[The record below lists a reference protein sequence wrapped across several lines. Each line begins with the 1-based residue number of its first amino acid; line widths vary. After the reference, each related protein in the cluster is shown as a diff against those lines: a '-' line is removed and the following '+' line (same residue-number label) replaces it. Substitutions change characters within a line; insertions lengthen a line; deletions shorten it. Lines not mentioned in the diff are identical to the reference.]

1 MSTIEG
7 WIIDANVD
15 NSADGISIWIKQRS
29 DGKVINSSSD
39 WKPFFYVYPKNS
51 CWDVERLVY
60 VISQHPHVSE
70 VETAGKYVNLG
81 DRKKRNVI
89 RVKTNGVNSFQRVR
103 KDIEKLGSLE
113 LCNVDIP
120 LEQMFFFSTQL
131 FPFAYVSL
139 TADDKGQLKSYKLL
153 DSRME
158 VDYEVPILRRLV
170 IIPQGKEKHVLS
182 PIKPM
187 KRIILKIENG
197 DASEDHIIENGCENE
212 LLMDLSQRV
221 SSLDPDVILSYEGDA
236 KVFPYLQARV
246 SANQLEK
253 EFSLS
258 RDGAP
263 LYPNNHRFGGGTSYF
278 SYGRMYYKPSSKLI
292 LHGRLHIDKTT
303 AFLFEEGGLDGLIEA
318 SRLSLMPIQ
327 QASRMTVGHMV
338 TSMQNYQAWIDDVLI
353 PAVKRRTE
361 EFKTGVELIR
371 QDRGGLVFEPKM
383 GFHEDVAE
391 CDFFMMYPSIMHH
404 FNVSPETVNC
414 KCCKGVGIKVP
425 GIDLHVCRKRTGLVS
440 KVVKILLEKRRA
452 YKKLL
457 KEAEGERKERFM
469 GLQATAKWGGVVS
482 FGYLGFKGYRF
493 GKIDAH
499 IAVTAFAREILLK
512 SSEIAQKNG
521 FDVIHGIVDSLWLK
535 KKTPNANLED
545 YEKLSEEI
553 SKVTGLQLKFKGI
566 YKWIVFLH
574 STTNPDLGVLNR
586 YYGVFRNGKIRVRGL
601 EVRKHDTPR
610 LIYDA
615 QMDMIK
621 ALSDASNLEQF
632 VKVIPKARQIL
643 QDYINRVR
651 KGNVDLEDLI
661 ICRRLSR
668 DPSEYTVV
676 TRQAAAAQQLKS
688 IGIRLQAGQKAK
700 FVILNSSARNPARRV
715 LAAELLER
723 DPNTLYD
730 KEEYTKLLQRAF
742 DNMFPPYI
750 QGIDRKSHVSRENPG
765 LKGFP
770 VSHSNL

>member
-1 MSTIEG
+1 LNTLEG

-15 NSADGISIWIKQRS
+15 YNINGISIWIKRKS
-29 DGKVINSSSD
+29 DGKVINVSSD
-39 WKPFFYVYPKNS
+39 WKPFFFVYPKNP
-51 CWDVERLVY
+51 CWDAERLAY
-60 VISQHPHVSE
+60 VIPQHPHVSE
-70 VETAGKYVNLG
+70 VETAGKYLNLG

-89 RVKTNGVNSFQRVR
+89 QVKVNGVNSFQRVK

-113 LCNVDIP
+113 LFNIDIP

-139 TADDKGQLKSYKLL
+139 TVDDDQQLKSYRLL
-153 DSRME
+153 DSRRA
-158 VDYEVPILRRLV
+158 VDYEVPKLRKLA
-170 IIPQGKEKHVLS
+170 IIPNGEERHIFS
-182 PIKPM
+182 PIKPI
-187 KRIILKIENG
+187 KRIILKIE
-197 DASEDHIIENGCENE
+197 DDDVSEDHIIENKCENE
-212 LLMDLSQRV
+212 LLMNLSQRV

-236 KVFPYLQARV
+236 KIFPYLQARV
-246 SANQLEK
+246 SANQLES

-263 LYPNNHRFGGGTSYF
+263 LYPNNYRFGGGTSYF

-292 LHGRLHIDKTT
+292 LRGRLHIDKTT
-303 AFLFEEGGLDGLIEA
+303 AFLFDEGGFDGLIEA

-327 QASRMTVGHMV
+327 QTSRMTVGYMV
-338 TSMQNYQAWIDDVLI
+338 TSMQNYQAWVDDVLI
-353 PAVKRRTE
+353 PAAKRRTE
-361 EFKTGVELIR
+361 GFKTGVELIR
-371 QDRGGLVFEPKM
+371 QDRGGLVFEPRM
-383 GFHEDVAE
+383 GFHEDVGE
-391 CDFFMMYPSIMHH
+391 CDFFMMYPSIMHR

-414 KCCKGVGIKVP
+414 KCCKDVGNKVP
-425 GIDLHVCRKRTGLVS
+425 GIDLHLCRKQVGLVS

-457 KEAEGERKERFM
+457 KEAEGERKKRFM

-499 IAVTAFAREILLK
+499 IAVTAFARELLLK
-512 SSEIAQKNG
+512 SSEIAQQNG
-521 FDVIHGIVDSLWLK
+521 FDLIHGIVDSLWLK
-535 KKTPNANLED
+535 KKTAEANPED
-545 YEKLSEEI
+545 YEKLSEKI
-553 SKVTGLQLKFKGI
+553 SESTGLKLEFKGI

-574 STTNPDLGVLNR
+574 STTNPDVAVLNR
-586 YYGVFRNGKIRVRGL
+586 YYGVFRNGEVRVRGL
-601 EVRKHDTPR
+601 EVRKHDTPP
-610 LIYDA
+610 LIYNA
-615 QMDMIK
+615 QMAMIK
-621 ALSDASNLEQF
+621 ALSDASNLTQF
-632 VKVIPKARQIL
+632 VKAIPKARQIL

-651 KGNVDLEDLI
+651 EGDVDLEDLI

-676 TRQAAAAQQLKS
+676 TRQVAAAQQLKS

-723 DPNTLYD
+723 DSNTFYD

-750 QGIDRKSHVSRENPG
+750 QEMDRKSHISKESVDLNNFSD
-765 LKGFP
+765 
-770 VSHSNL
+770 

>member
-1 MSTIEG
+1 MRTLEG

-15 NSADGISIWIKQRS
+15 NNINGISIWIKRKS
-29 DGKVINSSSD
+29 DGKVINVLSD
-39 WKPFFYVYPKNS
+39 WEPFFYIYPKNP
-51 CWDVERLVY
+51 CWDAERLAY

-70 VETAGKYVNLG
+70 VETAGKYVKLG

-89 RVKTNGVNSFQRVR
+89 RVKANGVNSFQRVK
-103 KDIEKLGSLE
+103 KDVEKLGSLE
-113 LCNVDIP
+113 LFNVDIP
-120 LEQMFFFSTQL
+120 LEQMFFFSTKL

-139 TADDKGQLKSYKLL
+139 NVDDKQQLKSHKLL

-158 VDYEVPILRRLV
+158 VDYEVPTLRRLT
-170 IIPQGKEKHVLS
+170 IIPQGKEKHILS

-187 KRIILKIENG
+187 KRIILKIEDG
-197 DASEDHIIENGCENE
+197 GASEDHIIENECENE
-212 LLMDLSQRV
+212 LLMDLLQRV
-221 SSLDPDVILSYEGDA
+221 SILDPDVILSCEGDA
-236 KVFPYLQARV
+236 KIFPYLQARV
-246 SANQLEK
+246 SANRLGK

-263 LYPNNHRFGGGTSYF
+263 LYPNNYRFGGGTSYF

-303 AFLFEEGGLDGLIEA
+303 AFLFDEGGLDGLIEA

-327 QASRMTVGHMV
+327 QSSRMTVGHMV
-338 TSMQNYQAWIDDVLI
+338 TSMQNYQAWTDDVLI

-361 EFKTGVELIR
+361 GFKTGVELIR
-371 QDRGGLVFEPKM
+371 QDRGGLVFEPRM
-383 GFHEDVAE
+383 GFHEDVGE

-414 KCCKGVGIKVP
+414 KCCKDVGIKVP
-425 GIDLHVCRKRTGLVS
+425 GIDLHICRKRVGLVS

-457 KEAEGERKERFM
+457 KEAEGERKKRFM

-512 SSEIAQKNG
+512 SSEIAQQNG
-521 FDVIHGIVDSLWLK
+521 FDLIHGIVDSLWLK
-535 KKTPNANLED
+535 KKTPDADSQD
-545 YEKLSEEI
+545 YEKLSEKI

-574 STTNPDLGVLNR
+574 STTNPDVAVLNR
-586 YYGVFRNGKIRVRGL
+586 YYGVFKNGKIRVRGL

-610 LIYDA
+610 LIYNA

-632 VKVIPKARQIL
+632 VKAIPKARQIL
-643 QDYINRVR
+643 RDYMKRVR
-651 KGNVDLEDLI
+651 EGNLELEDLI

-688 IGIRLQAGQKAK
+688 MGIRLQAGQKTK

-742 DNMFPPYI
+742 DNMFPPHI
-750 QGIDRKSHVSRENPG
+750 RELDRKSRIS
-765 LKGFP
+765 KD
-770 VSHSNL
+770 NLDLNRFSG